1 MTNEEFQTLVL
12 QRLDQLDVRIHIG
25 LDGVETRLRGL
36 ETLHRHHMQQVNK
49 LFNSLRKSTES
60 VSERVDAVDE
70 RIAALE
76 SRVDRL
82 EP

>member
-1 MTNEEFQTLVL
+1 MTNEEFQTAVL
-12 QRLDQLDVRIHIG
+12 QRLDRIDAR
-25 LDGVETRLRGL
+25 LASLETRVHAL

-49 LFNSLRKSTES
+49 LFNSLRKGSES
-60 VSERVDAVDE
+60 NAERQDATDE

-82 EP
+82 EA